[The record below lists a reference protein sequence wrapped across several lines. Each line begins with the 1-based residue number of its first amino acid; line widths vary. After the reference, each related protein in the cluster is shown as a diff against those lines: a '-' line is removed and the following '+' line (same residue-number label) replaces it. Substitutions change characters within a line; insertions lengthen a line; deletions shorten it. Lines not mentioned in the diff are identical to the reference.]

1 MTFFPEGK
9 IINTDRNKLFTSS
22 LENLKTA
29 QSKNIILEGVAV
41 LCSFNHDITIRLSD
55 KLFGVIPREEGAL
68 GIKEGTSRDIA
79 LISRVNKPCA
89 FCVTGFE
96 ERDGVITPLLSRRK
110 AQEICMEK
118 YITRLSP
125 GDVIPAVITH
135 LEPFGAFC
143 DIGCGISS
151 LIPIDLISVSRI
163 SHPSQRF
170 FVGQDV
176 KAVVKRIENG
186 RVYLSHK
193 ELLGTWEENAA
204 LFNPGETV
212 PGIVRSKESYGVF
225 VELAPNLAGLAE
237 VCPEAETGMRCSCY
251 IKSIIPEKM
260 KVKLI
265 IIESSLQKEGE
276 KGINYI
282 FSGNHMDR
290 WIFSP
295 PSSKKVI
302 ETVF

>member
-9 IINTDRNKLFTSS
+9 LINTDKNKLFTSS
-22 LENLKTA
+22 LESLKEA
-29 QSKNIILEGVAV
+29 EKKNIILEGTAV
-41 LCSFNHDITIRLSD
+41 LCSMEHDITVRLSH
-55 KLFGVIPREEGAL
+55 KLFGIIPRSEGAL
-68 GIKEGTSRDIA
+68 GIKEGSTKDIA
-79 LISRVNKPCA
+79 LISRVGKPCC
-89 FCVTGFE
+89 FCVTGFKE
-96 ERDGVITPLLSRRK
+96 TDGIITPLLSRRK
-110 AQEICMEK
+110 AQKLCMEN
-118 YITRLSP
+118 YIDTLAP
-125 GDVIPAVITH
+125 GDVIPAKITH
-135 LEPFGAFC
+135 IEPFGAFC
-143 DIGCGISS
+143 DIGCGIPS

-163 SHPSQRF
+163 SHPSERF
-170 FVGQDV
+170 FIGQDIKAIV
-176 KAVVKRIENG
+176 KKKEG
-186 RVYLSHK
+186 ERVYLSHK

-204 LFNPGETV
+204 LFSPGETV
-212 PGIVRSKESYGVF
+212 PGIVRSKENYGVF

-237 VCPEAETGMRCSCY
+237 ICPEAETGMRCSCY

-290 WIFSP
+290 WLYSP

>member
-22 LENLKTA
+22 LENLRRAKE
-29 QSKNIILEGVAV
+29 KNIILEGTAV
-41 LCSFNHDITIRLSD
+41 LCSFDHDITVRLSD

-68 GIKEGTSRDIA
+68 GIKEGTARDIA

-89 FCVTGFE
+89 FCVNDFKE
-96 ERDGVITPLLSRRK
+96 KDGVVTTVLSRRK
-110 AQEICMEK
+110 AQEICMEN
-118 YITRLSP
+118 YINKFIA

-135 LEPFGAFC
+135 IEPFGAFC

-163 SHPSQRF
+163 NSPSERF

-176 KAVVKRIENG
+176 RAVVKKVENG
-186 RVYLSHK
+186 RVFLTHK
-193 ELLGTWEENAA
+193 ELLGTWEENAS
-204 LFNPGETV
+204 LFRPGETV

-225 VELAPNLAGLAE
+225 VELTPNLAGLAE
-237 VCPEAETGMRCSCY
+237 VCPEAEPGMLCSCY

-265 IIESSLQKEGE
+265 IIESSLKKEGE

-290 WIFSP
+290 WLFSP